1 MLDKIIE
8 IIMTVLPFLG
18 SSRKKRKVMAQE
30 VKEFSELVKDQ
41 YTFLMQQL
49 EKVLKDY
56 FDLSSRVKEMHTEI
70 FHCGDNLHRRQ
81 PCNAAIKIVR
91 NGRCERERMR
101 PIKLIVI
108 HCSATRED
116 REFTEYD
123 LDICHRRRGFNGT
136 GYHFYIRKMGISNR
150 PDLSNASAHTPV
162 ASTKK
167 VSVSATKADST
178 ARDIPKIPVPNGRNI
193 RCVC

>member
-70 FHCGDNLHRRQ
+70 FSLRGQLAQ
-81 PCNAAIKIVR
+81 AAA
-91 NGRCERERMR
+91 
-101 PIKLIVI
+101 LQ
-108 HCSATRED
+108 CSNKDCTQRALRKSTYATYKVD
-116 REFTEYD
+116 
-123 LDICHRRRGFNGT
+123 
-136 GYHFYIRKMGISNR
+136 SNPLFR
-150 PDLSNASAHTPV
+150 YT
-162 ASTKK
+162 
-167 VSVSATKADST
+167 
-178 ARDIPKIPVPNGRNI
+178 
-193 RCVC
+193 